1 MFVRS
6 LDDVAPVEWGNG
18 LSTRLLTKSDGMGF
32 ALCDTIVRQGTT
44 SALQYR
50 NHLEACYCIGGSGE
64 VVEKDGT
71 RHKIVPGT
79 IYVLDKHDP
88 HYLVA
93 SDYEDLHLV
102 SVFNPPIVGDEKHTL
117 SQDGFSQY

>member
-1 MFVRS
+1 MFTRS
-6 LDDVAPVEWGNG
+6 VDDVVPVEWGNG
-18 LSTRLLTKSDGMGF
+18 TSHRLLVEADRMGF
-32 ALCDTIVRQGTT
+32 AFAVTLVRQGTT

-50 NHLEACYCIGGSGE
+50 NHLEACYCVEGSGE

-79 IYVLDKHDP
+79 IYVLDQHDP
-88 HYLVA
+88 HYLIA

-102 SVFNPPIVGDEKHTL
+102 SVFNPPIVGDERHTL
-117 SQDGFSQY
+117 SEDGFSQY

>member
-32 ALCDTIVRQGTT
+32 AVCDTIVRQGTT

-50 NHLEACYCIGGSGE
+50 NHLEACYCVGGSGE
-64 VVEKDGT
+64 VVETDGT

-79 IYVLDKHDP
+79 IYVLNEHDP

-102 SVFNPPIVGDEKHTL
+102 SIFNPPIVGDEKHTL
-117 SQDGFSQY
+117 SEDGFSQY